1 MGQGFTVWMTGLPAS
16 GKSAIATRVEEFL
29 LERGLE
35 AERFDEGDVRQ
46 NWLSSL
52 GHGPGEREGITRLM
66 GHVCNLLTRNGVI
79 AVAASASPS
88 QEIRNEMR
96 SQIGRFVE
104 VYVKCPQEICEKRD
118 SSGNYDRARRGEFK
132 GFPGIDVPYDEP
144 VNPEILLETGKEDT
158 EQAARKVV
166 RTLEILGWIPK
177 VAGSDYNEEDEEKI
191 TKRLKDLGYL

>member
-1 MGQGFTVWMTGLPAS
+1 MAQGFTIWLTGLPVS
-16 GKSAIATRVEEFL
+16 GKSATATRVEELL

-35 AERFDEGDVRQ
+35 AERVDEGEFRQ
-46 NWLSSL
+46 NWLPSL
-52 GHGPGEREGITRLM
+52 GHGPGERDGITRLV

-88 QEIRNEMR
+88 HEIRNEMR

-118 SSGNYDRARRGEFK
+118 SSGKFGRARRGEFK
-132 GFPGIDVPYDEP
+132 GFTGIDVPFEEP
-144 VNPEILLETGKEDT
+144 LNPEILLETDKDDT
-158 EQAARKVV
+158 EQAAKKVV
-166 RTLEILGWIPK
+166 KALEILGWIPR
-177 VAGSDYNEEDEEKI
+177 VAGSDYDEDDEAKI